1 MIMQL
6 ALRPYATAGVV
17 VLGAGL
23 ICVTPA
29 PAPHI
34 EQHTVNLAA
43 AEDIMDL
50 VGPGDAGFSTLTGA
64 DGSALASVTDALA
77 PEGGALGSELSGVLP
92 SLGDLS
98 GTFADAADSTGVANL
113 WALLGA
119 LFDTSWPEWEQFFGP
134 IILFGGIFLGGFIG
148 ILQGYWE
155 QILTALGI
163 EPASAL
169 TAAAT
174 EALDPS
180 ALTSALD
187 LNPLADIGTAFD
199 PAVLADLGTAFDPAV
214 LADIG
219 TVLSTTA
226 IPDLGGILTSL
237 IP

>member
-17 VLGAGL
+17 VVGAGL
-23 ICVTPA
+23 IYVTPVA
-29 PAPHI
+29 VPHI
-34 EQHTVNLAA
+34 EQRAVHLAA
-43 AEDIMDL
+43 TETPSDL
-50 VGPGDAGFSTLTGA
+50 VGPFDAVASSLGGVS
-64 DGSALASVTDALA
+64 GSLWDSVTDALA
-77 PEGGALGSELSGVLP
+77 PEGGALSSELSGVLP
-92 SLGDLS
+92 SLGDLG
-98 GTFADAADSTGVANL
+98 GTLAVAADSTGLTDL
-113 WALLGA
+113 WALLGG
-119 LFDTSWPEWEQFFGP
+119 LFDSYWPQWEQFFGP
-134 IILFGGIFLGGFIG
+134 IILVGGIFLGGFVG

-155 QILTALGI
+155 EILTALGI
-163 EPASAL
+163 QPASAL

-199 PAVLADLGTAFDPAV
+199 PAVLADVGPALDPAV

-219 TVLSTTA
+219 TVLSTSA

>member
-1 MIMQL
+1 MLMQL
-6 ALRPYATAGVV
+6 ALRPYGTAGVV

-23 ICVTPA
+23 ICVTPTT
-29 PAPHI
+29 APHI

-43 AEDIMDL
+43 AEDIMDM
-50 VGPGDAGFSTLTGA
+50 VGPGDAGFSTLIGA

-77 PEGGALGSELSGVLP
+77 PQGGALSSELSGALP
-92 SLGDLS
+92 SLGDLN
-98 GTFADAADSTGVANL
+98 GTLADAADSTGLTNL

-119 LFDTSWPEWEQFFGP
+119 LFDPYWPQWEQFFGP

-155 QILTALGI
+155 ELLTALGI
-163 EPASAL
+163 QPASAL

-180 ALTSALD
+180 ALTSAVD
-187 LNPLADIGTAFD
+187 LAPLADIGTAFD
-199 PAVLADLGTAFDPAV
+199 PAAMADIGAAFDPAAM
-214 LADIG
+214 ADIG
-219 TVLSTTA
+219 TVLSTCA
-226 IPDLGGILTSL
+226 IPDLGGIRTSL

>member
-1 MIMQL
+1 MQL

-23 ICVTPA
+23 IYVTPA
-29 PAPHI
+29 AAPHI

-50 VGPGDAGFSTLTGA
+50 VNPVDAGFSTLTGVG
-64 DGSALASVTDALA
+64 GSLWDSVTDALA
-77 PEGGALGSELSGVLP
+77 PEGGALSSEISGVLP

-98 GTFADAADSTGVANL
+98 GTLADAADSTDFWGQLEAYFGSLVF
-113 WALLGA
+113 LGA
-119 LFDTSWPEWEQFFGP
+119 LV
-134 IILFGGIFLGGFIG
+134 LAGFIG
-148 ILQGYWE
+148 GLQEIWE
-155 QILTALGI
+155 DILTALGI
-163 EPASAL
+163 QPASAL

-187 LNPLADIGTAFD
+187 VNPLADIGTAFD
-199 PAVLADLGTAFDPAV
+199 PTA

-219 TVLSTTA
+219 TVLSTSA
-226 IPDLGGILTSL
+226 IPDLGEFLTSL

>member
-17 VLGAGL
+17 VVGAGL
-23 ICVTPA
+23 IYVTPVA
-29 PAPHI
+29 APHI
-34 EQHTVNLAA
+34 EQRAVHLAA
-43 AEDIMDL
+43 TETLSDL
-50 VGPGDAGFSTLTGA
+50 VGPFDAVASSLGGVG
-64 DGSALASVTDALA
+64 GSLWDSVTDALA
-77 PEGGALGSELSGVLP
+77 PEGAALSSELSGVLP
-92 SLGDLS
+92 GLGDLS
-98 GTFADAADSTGVANL
+98 GTLADAADSTTDFWGQVE
-113 WALLGA
+113 
-119 LFDTSWPEWEQFFGP
+119 SY
-134 IILFGGIFLGGFIG
+134 FGGLIFLGVLLLGGFIG
-148 ILQGYWE
+148 GLQSIWE
-155 QILTALGI
+155 EILTALGI

-199 PAVLADLGTAFDPAV
+199 PAVVADIGTAFDPAV

-219 TVLSTTA
+219 TVLSTSA

>member
-1 MIMQL
+1 MQL

-23 ICVTPA
+23 IWVTPTT
-29 PAPHI
+29 APHI

-43 AEDIMDL
+43 AEDIMDM
-50 VGPGDAGFSTLTGA
+50 VGPGDAGFSTLIGA
-64 DGSALASVTDALA
+64 DGSALASVTDVLP
-77 PEGGALGSELSGVLP
+77 PEGGALSSELSGVLP
-92 SLGDLS
+92 SLGDFS
-98 GTFADAADSTGVANL
+98 GTLADAADSTGLTNL

-119 LFDTSWPEWEQFFGP
+119 LFDPYWPQWEQFFGP

-155 QILTALGI
+155 EFLTALGI

-174 EALDPS
+174 GALDTS
-180 ALTSALD
+180 ALSAALD

-199 PAVLADLGTAFDPAV
+199 PAAM
-214 LADIG
+214 ADIG
-219 TVLSTTA
+219 TVLSTGA

>member
-1 MIMQL
+1 MQL

-17 VLGAGL
+17 VVGAGL
-23 ICVTPA
+23 IYVTPVA
-29 PAPHI
+29 APHI
-34 EQHTVNLAA
+34 EQRTVELAA
-43 AEDIMDL
+43 TEILSDL
-50 VGPGDAGFSTLTGA
+50 VGPFDAVASSLGGVG
-64 DGSALASVTDALA
+64 GSLWDSVTDALA
-77 PEGGALGSELSGVLP
+77 PEGGALSSELSGVLP

-98 GTFADAADSTGVANL
+98 GTLADAADSTDFWGQVEAFFGSL
-113 WALLGA
+113 VFLGA
-119 LFDTSWPEWEQFFGP
+119 LVFAG
-134 IILFGGIFLGGFIG
+134 FLGG
-148 ILQGYWE
+148 LQTIWE
-155 QILTALGI
+155 ELLTALGI

-199 PAVLADLGTAFDPAV
+199 PAVLAD
-214 LADIG
+214 IG
-219 TVLSTTA
+219 TVLSTSA

>member
-6 ALRPYATAGVV
+6 ALRPCATAGAV

-23 ICVTPA
+23 IYVTPA
-29 PAPHI
+29 AAPHI
-34 EQHTVNLAA
+34 EQRTGTVELAA
-43 AEDIMDL
+43 TETLSDL
-50 VGPGDAGFSTLTGA
+50 VGPFDAVASSLGGV
-64 DGSALASVTDALA
+64 DGSLWDSVTDTLA
-77 PEGGALGSELSGVLP
+77 PEGGALSSELSGVLP

-98 GTFADAADSTGVANL
+98 GTLADAADSTDFWGQVEAFFGSLVA
-113 WALLGA
+113 LGA
-119 LFDTSWPEWEQFFGP
+119 LVFAG
-134 IILFGGIFLGGFIG
+134 FLGG
-148 ILQGYWE
+148 LQTIWE
-155 QILTALGI
+155 ELLTALGI

-174 EALDPS
+174 EALDPG

-199 PAVLADLGTAFDPAV
+199 PAVLAD
-214 LADIG
+214 IG
-219 TVLSTTA
+219 TVLSTSA

>member
-17 VLGAGL
+17 VVGAGL
-23 ICVTPA
+23 IYVTPA
-29 PAPHI
+29 AAPHI
-34 EQHTVNLAA
+34 EQRTGTVELAA
-43 AEDIMDL
+43 TETLGDL
-50 VGPGDAGFSTLTGA
+50 VGPFDAVASSLGGVG
-64 DGSALASVTDALA
+64 GSLWDSVTDALA
-77 PEGGALGSELSGVLP
+77 PEGGALSSELGGVLP

-98 GTFADAADSTGVANL
+98 GTLADAADSTDFWGQVEAFFGSL
-113 WALLGA
+113 VFLGA
-119 LFDTSWPEWEQFFGP
+119 LVFAG
-134 IILFGGIFLGGFIG
+134 FLGG
-148 ILQGYWE
+148 LQTIWE
-155 QILTALGI
+155 ELLTALGI

-174 EALDPS
+174 EVLDPS

-199 PAVLADLGTAFDPAV
+199 PAVLADIGPAFDPAV

-219 TVLSTTA
+219 TVLSTSA

>member
-17 VLGAGL
+17 VVGAGL
-23 ICVTPA
+23 IYVTPVA
-29 PAPHI
+29 APHI
-34 EQHTVNLAA
+34 EQRAVHLAST
-43 AEDIMDL
+43 ETLSDL
-50 VGPGDAGFSTLTGA
+50 VGPFDAVASSLGGVG
-64 DGSALASVTDALA
+64 GSLWDSVTDALA
-77 PEGGALGSELSGVLP
+77 PEGGALSSELSGVLP

-98 GTFADAADSTGVANL
+98 GTSADAADSTGLTDL
-113 WALLGA
+113 WTLLGA
-119 LFDTSWPEWEQFFGP
+119 LFDTSWPQWEQFFGP
-134 IILFGGIFLGGFIG
+134 IILVGGIFLGGFVGTLESI
-148 ILQGYWE
+148 WAE
-155 QILTALGI
+155 ILTALGI
-163 EPASAL
+163 QPASAL

-174 EALDPS
+174 EAFDPS

-199 PAVLADLGTAFDPAV
+199 PAAMADIGTAFDPAV

-219 TVLSTTA
+219 TVLSTSA